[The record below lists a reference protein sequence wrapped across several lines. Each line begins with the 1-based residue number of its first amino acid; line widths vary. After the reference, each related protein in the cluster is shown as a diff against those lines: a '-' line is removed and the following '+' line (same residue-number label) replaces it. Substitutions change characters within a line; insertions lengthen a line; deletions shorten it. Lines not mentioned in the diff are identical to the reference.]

1 MRKTL
6 LLRDSPSFRK
16 YTLKDILE
24 HAKGLFDR
32 TLILPEKGCAEYL
45 ERNGLGECCAV
56 SEESLRDTVS
66 SGGMVMFWDTEVFPY
81 KGDLRRIVG
90 DFLESK
96 AELSVLSVW
105 KEKSSGRHVFDT
117 RVALIK
123 DTPGARESFFALRNG
138 RISKKGVRKCISLV
152 SIAPYLDKNGEMV

>member
-1 MRKTL
+1 MPGSQMRKTL
-6 LLRDSPSFRK
+6 LLKDSPSFRK

-81 KGDLRRIVG
+81 KEISG
-90 DFLESK
+90 ES
-96 AELSVLSVW
+96 SVISW
-105 KEKSSGRHVFDT
+105 SQRPSSPCFPSGRRSPQAGTSLT
-117 RVALIK
+117 RGS
-123 DTPGARESFFALRNG
+123 PS
-138 RISKKGVRKCISLV
+138 
-152 SIAPYLDKNGEMV
+152 